1 MKRTLLADLLLGAGM
16 AFLAGA
22 TDVYGVA
29 RLHDL
34 FVSFM
39 SGNTTNLGI
48 ALANAD
54 WPRAGLIGQIVAL
67 FVAGA
72 AGGTVLSTL
81 AGAAHRLAVSLAVTL
96 LLAVPL
102 VLPGLLVP
110 SLVVSMGALNAFMN
124 HIGAAAISLTYVT
137 GALVK
142 VGQGVGRAL
151 CGNTA
156 ERDWLWQLPLWF
168 SLLAGSVAAALLRNR
183 FGELALWPLPAMAAL
198 LTLAAAWRTGFK

>member
-1 MKRTLLADLLLGAGM
+1 MLADLLLAAGI
-16 AFLAGA
+16 AFLAGV

-29 RLHDL
+29 RLHGL

-48 ALANAD
+48 ALAAAD
-54 WPRAGLIGQIVAL
+54 WPRAGLIGQIIAL

-81 AGAAHRLAVSLAVTL
+81 AGAAHRLAVSFAVTL
-96 LLAVPL
+96 LLAIPL

-110 SLVVSMGALNAFMN
+110 SLVVSMGVLNAFMK
-124 HIGAAAISLTYVT
+124 HIGAASISLTYVT

-142 VGQGVGRAL
+142 LGQGVGQAI

-156 ERDWLWQLPLWF
+156 QLDWLWQLPLWL
-168 SLLAGSVAAALLRNR
+168 SLLAGSVAAALLREWC
-183 FGELALWPLPAMAAL
+183 GATAMWPLPALAAL
-198 LTLAAAWRTGFK
+198 LTLAAAWRVRPQPP